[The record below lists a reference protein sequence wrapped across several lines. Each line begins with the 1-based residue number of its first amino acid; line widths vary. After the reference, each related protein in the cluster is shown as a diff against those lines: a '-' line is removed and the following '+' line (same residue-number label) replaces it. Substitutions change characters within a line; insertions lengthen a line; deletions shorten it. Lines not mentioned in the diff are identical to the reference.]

1 MTESER
7 ALAAALALLGRLPG
21 ARLHEE
27 AEIAWLASGRPLASL
42 NHVHRVRMRGDH
54 TAIDKKLDAAHAAA
68 SDDGRLPVTWWI
80 GRASAP
86 DDLPARLLARGA
98 SEAEPEFGMVV
109 DLPGLPAPAGV
120 VEEVDEGALDEWLG
134 VMSRSYGWS
143 DPQGIAAWT
152 ELYRGALG
160 EVPPPWWHV
169 LVRDGDAAVACASL
183 FPGGDTAFV
192 TNVGTV
198 PEARGVGHGTTA
210 TLAVLAIARR
220 EGYRRATLTASVMGR
235 SVYARIGFREDALL
249 RRFVSAGRAVP
260 GSAAG

>member
-1 MTESER
+1 VTESER
-7 ALAAALALLGRLPG
+7 ALAAALSLLGRLPG
-21 ARLHEE
+21 ARLHEDG
-27 AEIAWLASGRPLASL
+27 EIAWLASGRPLASL
-42 NHVHRVRMRGDH
+42 NHVHRIRVHGDPA
-54 TAIDKKLDAAHAAA
+54 AIEAKLEAAHAAT

-80 GRASAP
+80 GPSSAP
-86 DDLPARLLARGA
+86 ADLPSRLLARGA

-109 DLPGLPAPAGV
+109 DLPGLPAPAGA
-120 VEEVDEGALDEWLG
+120 VEEVGDAALAEWLG

-143 DPQGIAAWT
+143 DPRGIVAWT

-160 EVPPPWWHV
+160 EIPPPWWHV

-198 PEARGVGHGTTA
+198 PEARGAGHGTTA

-220 EGYRRATLTASVMGR
+220 QGYRRATLTASVMGR

-249 RRFVSAGRAVP
+249 RRFVSTGREAP
-260 GSAAG
+260 PP